1 MMRWLIAT
9 ALRQRVAVVAVT
21 LLLLIVGIATVRGA
35 PFDVFPEFAPPKVE
49 IQTEAPGLSTEE
61 VESLI
66 SVPLENALSGT
77 PYVTTVRSKSV
88 LGLSSVVLLFEPA
101 TDLFAARQFVAE
113 RMARVAPQLPA
124 VARAPV
130 MLSPHS
136 SLARVLKVGMTSDS
150 LSMTELSMLAR
161 WTIRPRLM
169 AVPGV
174 ANVAIWGERSRQ
186 LQVLVDPDRLRAS
199 GVTLDAVTRAAGE
212 AVHVE
217 GGGFLDTPQQRLAVT
232 QRTRVLDAAGLAR
245 APIARPGYSVITLG
259 DVAEVRDGHP
269 PLIGEAVIDSRD
281 GLLLIVEK
289 QPWGNTLEVTR
300 GVDKALAALAP
311 AMGGVKVDATIFRP
325 ATFIEMALENLN
337 RALLIGCVL
346 VVLVLLLF
354 LRDWRTALI
363 SLTAIPTSLVAAAVV
378 MHYRGGTLDTMVL
391 AGLVIA
397 LGEVVDDAIIDVEN
411 IVRRLRE
418 NRTLGHPRGAM
429 AVVLDASLEVRSAVV
444 YASVIVA
451 LMFLPVFFLDGLAGA
466 FFRPLAQAY
475 VVAILASLATALILT
490 PALSLILLG
499 KRAED
504 DRGDPPLARV
514 IKRWYGRLL
523 PRVLA
528 RPRGVMWGVVG
539 SFVAALVALP
549 FFAQEFLPKFKE
561 YDFLMHF
568 VEKPATSLAAM
579 KRVTILASQEL
590 MSIDGVR
597 NFGAHIGRAEVA
609 DEVVGPNF
617 TELWISID
625 PEVPYEATVDH
636 IQRSIDQYPGLY
648 RDVLTYLRER
658 VKEVLTGASASIV
671 VRVYGDDLTELRR
684 VTAEVGKVVTG
695 VQGTTDLKV
704 QPLVLVPQVEVD
716 LRPEALAQ
724 FGLTAGEVRRQVAT
738 LVRGTKVGEVYDR
751 QTIYDV
757 AVWGTEAVRHSPGAL
772 RSLVL
777 TTSGGAGVPLRD
789 VADVRIVPTPNEIT
803 REGQS
808 RRLDVTANV
817 AGGDLAGVTRAVERA
832 VLSVT
837 MPTGFHAEVLGE
849 WAAQRSAS
857 RRLLLLGVLALA
869 GILLVLFADFQSVRT
884 TAIVVSSLPLALV
897 GAVAAAAIGGAT
909 LSLGSLVGF
918 VTVIG
923 IAARNGIML
932 ISHYRHL
939 QQEEGMAFG
948 EALVLRGAQERLVPI
963 LMTATVTALA
973 LLPLIV
979 GGNRPGH
986 EIEYPMAVVI
996 LGGLVSSTVLNL
1008 FVMPGV
1014 FWRWG
1019 GRTSEGARALGGQA
1033 FRA

>member
-1 MMRWLIAT
+1 MRWLIVT

-21 LLLLIVGIATVRGA
+21 VLLLVVGLWTVRGA
-35 PFDVFPEFAPPKVE
+35 PFDVFPEFAPPQVE

-88 LGLSSVVLLFEPA
+88 LGLSSVVLLFEPG
-101 TDLFAARQFVAE
+101 TDLFLARQFVAE

-124 VARAPV
+124 VARPPV

-136 SLARVLKVGMTSDS
+136 SLARVLKVGLTSDS
-150 LSMTELSMLAR
+150 MSMTELSMLAR

-174 ANVAIWGERSRQ
+174 ANVAIWGERPRQ
-186 LQVLVDPDRLRAS
+186 LQVLVDPDRLRAN
-199 GVTLDAVTRAAGE
+199 GVTLDAVTRAAGD
-212 AVHVE
+212 AVLVA

-232 QRTRVLDAAGLAR
+232 QRSRVLDAAALSR
-245 APIARPGYSVITLG
+245 APIARPGFSVLTLG

-269 PLIGEAVIDSRD
+269 PLIGESVIDSRD

-300 GVDKALAALAP
+300 GVDEAMAALAP
-311 AMGGVKVDATIFRP
+311 ALRGVTVDATIFRP
-325 ATFIEMALENLN
+325 ATFIEMALANLN

-346 VVLVLLLF
+346 VVVVLVLF

-378 MHYRGGTLDTMVL
+378 MRYRGGTLDTMVL

-418 NRTLGHPRGAM
+418 NRTLPQPRPALS
-429 AVVLDASLEVRSAVV
+429 VVLDASLEVRSAVV
-444 YASVIVA
+444 YASIIVA
-451 LMFLPVFFLDGLAGA
+451 LMFLPVFFLQGLAGA

-475 VVAILASLATALILT
+475 VAAILASLATALILT
-490 PALSLILLG
+490 PALSLLLLD
-499 KRAED
+499 RDAERD
-504 DRGDPPLARV
+504 HGDPPLARAL
-514 IKRWYGRLL
+514 KGWYARTL

-528 RPRGVMWGVVG
+528 RPRGVAWGM
-539 SFVAALVALP
+539 AAAFAAAILGLP
-549 FFAQEFLPKFKE
+549 FFAQQFLPNFKE

-568 VEKPATSLAAM
+568 VEKPATSLEAM
-579 KRVTILASQEL
+579 KRISILASRDL
-590 MSIDGVR
+590 MSIEGVR

-625 PEVPYEATVDH
+625 PKVPYDETVAR
-636 IQRSIDQYPGLY
+636 IQRTIDEYPGLY

-671 VRVYGDDLTELRR
+671 VRVYGNDLGELRR
-684 VTAEVGKVVTG
+684 VTAEVGKAL
-695 VQGTTDLKV
+695 GTVPGTVDLKV

-716 LRPEALAQ
+716 VRPEALAQ
-724 FGLTAGEVRRQVAT
+724 FGLTAGDVRRQVAT
-738 LVRGTKVGEVYDR
+738 LVRGAKVGEIYDR

-757 AVWGTEAVRHSPGAL
+757 AVWGAEPVRHSPGAL
-772 RSLVL
+772 RSLVI
-777 TTSGGAGVPLRD
+777 TSASGAAVPLRD
-789 VADVRIVPTPNEIT
+789 VADVRIVPTPNEIA

-832 VLSVT
+832 VAGVA
-837 MPTGFHAEVLGE
+837 MPPGFHAEVLGE
-849 WAAQRSAS
+849 WAAQREAS
-857 RRLLLLGVLALA
+857 QRLLLLGLVALA
-869 GILLVLFADFQSVRT
+869 GILLVLYADFQSVRT
-884 TAIVVSSLPLALV
+884 TAIVVVSLPLALV
-897 GAVAAAAIGGAT
+897 GGVGAAALGGAV

-932 ISHYRHL
+932 IAHYRHL
-939 QQEEGMAFG
+939 EEHEGVPFG
-948 EALVLRGAQERLVPI
+948 PDLIVRGAQERLVPI

-973 LLPLIV
+973 LLPLII

-1014 FWRWG
+1014 YARFG
-1019 GRTSEGARALGGQA
+1019 SGRVTETPASPS
-1033 FRA
+1033 

>member
-1 MMRWLIAT
+1 MRWLIAT

-21 LLLLIVGIATVRGA
+21 VLLLLVGLWTVRGA
-35 PFDVFPEFAPPKVE
+35 PFDVFPEFAPPQVE

-61 VESLI
+61 VESLV

-88 LGLSSVVLLFEPA
+88 LGLSSVVLLFEPG
-101 TDLFAARQFVAE
+101 TDLFLARQFVAE

-124 VARAPV
+124 VARPPV

-136 SLARVLKVGMTSDS
+136 SLARVLKVGLTSDS
-150 LSMTELSMLAR
+150 LSMTDLSMLAR

-174 ANVAIWGERSRQ
+174 ANVAIWGERPRQ
-186 LQVLVDPDRLRAS
+186 LQVLVDPDRLRAHS
-199 GVTLDAVTRAAGE
+199 VTLDDVSRAAGD
-212 AVHVE
+212 AVLVA

-232 QRTRVLDAAGLAR
+232 QRSRVLDAAALAR
-245 APIARPGYSVITLG
+245 APLARPGFSVLRLG

-269 PLIGEAVIDSRD
+269 PLIGESVIDSRD

-300 GVDKALAALAP
+300 GVDQALAALAP
-311 AMGGVKVDATIFRP
+311 AMRGVKVDATIFRP
-325 ATFIEMALENLN
+325 ATFIEMALANLN

-346 VVLVLLLF
+346 VVLVLVLF

-378 MHYRGGTLDTMVL
+378 MRYRGGTLDTMVL

-418 NRTLGHPRGAM
+418 NRALAQPRPALP
-429 AVVLDASLEVRSAVV
+429 VVLDASLEVRSAVV
-444 YASVIVA
+444 YASIIVA
-451 LMFLPVFFLDGLAGA
+451 LMFLPVFFLQGLAGA

-475 VVAILASLATALILT
+475 VAAILASLATALILT
-490 PALSLILLG
+490 PALSLLLLN
-499 KRAED
+499 RDAAH
-504 DRGDPPLARV
+504 DRGDPPLARTL
-514 IKRWYGRLL
+514 KGWYARTL

-528 RPRGVMWGVVG
+528 RPRQVAWSVAGT
-539 SFVAALVALP
+539 FVAAIIALP
-549 FFAQEFLPKFKE
+549 FFAQQFLPNFKE

-568 VEKPATSLAAM
+568 VEKPATSLEAM
-579 KRVTILASQEL
+579 KRISILASKDL
-590 MSIDGVR
+590 MSIEGVR

-625 PEVPYEATVDH
+625 PAVPYDETVER
-636 IQRSIDQYPGLY
+636 IQHAIDQYPGLY

-671 VRVYGDDLTELRR
+671 VRVYGNDLAELRR
-684 VTAEVGKVVTG
+684 VTAEVGRAL
-695 VQGTTDLKV
+695 GTVPGTADLKV

-716 LRPEALAQ
+716 VRPEALAQ

-772 RSLVL
+772 RSLVV
-777 TTSGGAGVPLRD
+777 TTAGGAAVPLRD
-789 VADVRIVPTPNEIT
+789 VADVRIVPTPNEIA

-817 AGGDLAGVTRAVERA
+817 VGGDLAGVTRAVERA
-832 VLSVT
+832 VAGIP
-837 MPTGFHAEVLGE
+837 MPPGFHAEVLGE
-849 WAAQRSAS
+849 WAAQREAS
-857 RRLLLLGVLALA
+857 RRLLLLGLLALA
-869 GILLVLFADFQSVRT
+869 GILLVLYADFQSVRT
-884 TAIVVSSLPLALV
+884 TALVVASLPLALV
-897 GAVAAAAIGGAT
+897 GGVAAAAMGGAV

-932 ISHYRHL
+932 IAHYRHL
-939 QQEEGMAFG
+939 QVAEGVPFG
-948 EALVLRGAQERLVPI
+948 EGLILRGAQERLAPI

-973 LLPLIV
+973 LLPLVI

-1014 FWRWG
+1014 YARFGQSRGATTPG
-1019 GRTSEGARALGGQA
+1019 GASSTS
-1033 FRA
+1033 

>member
-1 MMRWLIAT
+1 MMRWLIGT
-9 ALRQRVAVVAVT
+9 ALRQRVAVVAITT
-21 LLLLIVGIATVRGA
+21 LLLVVGWAMVRGA
-35 PFDVFPEFAPPKVE
+35 PFDVFPEFAPPQVE

-88 LGLSSVVLLFEPA
+88 LGLSSVVLLFAPG
-101 TDLFAARQFVAE
+101 TDLFISRQFVAE

-150 LSMTELSMLAR
+150 LSLTQLSMLAR

-174 ANVAIWGERSRQ
+174 ANVAIWGERPRQ
-186 LQVLVDPDRLRAS
+186 LQVLVDPDRLRAN
-199 GVTLDAVTRAAGE
+199 GVTLAAVTQAAGDAVL
-212 AVHVE
+212 VQ

-232 QRTRVLDAAGLAR
+232 QRSRVLDAAALAR
-245 APIARPGYSVITLG
+245 APLARPGFSVLTLG
-259 DVAEVRDGHP
+259 DVADVRDGHP

-300 GVDKALAALAP
+300 GVDAALAALAP
-311 AMGGVKVDATIFRP
+311 ALRGVTIDATIFRP
-325 ATFIEMALENLN
+325 ATFIEMALANLN

-346 VVLVLLLF
+346 VVVVLVLF

-378 MHYRGGTLDTMVL
+378 MRYRGGTLDTMVL

-418 NRTLGHPRGAM
+418 NRLLGAPRPALD
-429 AVVLDASLEVRSAVV
+429 VVLDASLEVRSAVV

-451 LMFLPVFFLDGLAGA
+451 LMFLPVFFLEGLAGA

-475 VVAILASLATALILT
+475 VAAIVASLLTALALT
-490 PALSLILLG
+490 PALSLLLL
-499 KRAED
+499 
-504 DRGDPPLARV
+504 DRTVASDHGDPPLTRRLKAWYARA
-514 IKRWYGRLL
+514 L

-528 RPRGVMWGVVG
+528 HPRRVG
-539 SFVAALVALP
+539 WSVAATFAASMLALP
-549 FFAQEFLPKFKE
+549 FFGQQFLPSFKE

-568 VEKPATSLAAM
+568 VEKPATSLEAM
-579 KRVTILASQEL
+579 KRITILASRDL

-625 PEVPYEATVDH
+625 PSVPYDETVRRVQH
-636 IQRSIDQYPGLY
+636 SIDQYPGLY

-671 VRVYGDDLTELRR
+671 VRVYGDDLEALRR
-684 VTAEVGKVVTG
+684 VTAQVGKAVAG
-695 VQGTTDLKV
+695 VAGTTDLKV
-704 QPLVLVPQVEVD
+704 QPLVLVPQVEIDV
-716 LRPEALAQ
+716 RPEALAQ
-724 FGLTAGEVRRQVAT
+724 FGLTAGDVRRQVAT
-738 LVRGTKVGEVYDR
+738 LVRGMRVGEVYDR
-751 QTIYDV
+751 QAIYDV
-757 AVWGTEAVRHSPGAL
+757 AVWGTESVRHSPGAL
-772 RSLVL
+772 QALVL
-777 TTSGGAGVPLRD
+777 SSAGGAAVPLRD
-789 VADVRIVPTPNEIT
+789 VADVRIVPTPNEIA

-817 AGGDLAGVTRAVERA
+817 AGGDLATVTRAVETA
-832 VLSVT
+832 VQGIA

-849 WAAQRSAS
+849 WAAQRAAT

-869 GILLVLFADFQSVRT
+869 GILLVLYADFQSLRT
-884 TAIVVSSLPLALV
+884 TAIVVASLPLALV
-897 GAVAAAAIGGAT
+897 GGVAAAGLGGGVM
-909 LSLGSLVGF
+909 SLGSLVGF

-932 ISHYRHL
+932 VAHYRHL
-939 QQEEGMAFG
+939 QQEEGVPFG
-948 EALVLRGAQERLVPI
+948 EALIIRGARERLVPI
-963 LMTATVTALA
+963 LMTAAVTALA
-973 LLPLIV
+973 LLPLIL

-1014 FWRWG
+1014 YARY
-1019 GRTSEGARALGGQA
+1019 GARQGP
-1033 FRA
+1033 

>member
-1 MMRWLIAT
+1 MRWLIAT

-21 LLLLIVGIATVRGA
+21 ILLLVVGIWTVRGA
-35 PFDVFPEFAPPKVE
+35 PFDVFPEFAPPQVE

-61 VESLI
+61 VEALI

-88 LGLSSVVLLFEPA
+88 LGLSSVVLLFAPG
-101 TDLFAARQFVAE
+101 TDLFVARQFVAE
-113 RMARVAPQLPA
+113 RMTRVAPQLPA
-124 VARAPV
+124 VARPPV

-136 SLARVLKVGMTSDS
+136 SLARVLKVGLTSDS
-150 LSMTELSMLAR
+150 LSLTELSMLAR

-174 ANVAIWGERSRQ
+174 ANVAIWGERPRQ
-186 LQVLVDPDRLRAS
+186 LQVLVDPDRLRAN
-199 GVTLDAVTRAAGE
+199 GVTLEAVTRAAGD
-212 AVHVE
+212 AVVVQ

-232 QRTRVLDAAGLAR
+232 QRARVLDAAALAR
-245 APIARPGYSVITLG
+245 APIARPGFSVLTLG

-269 PLIGEAVIDSRD
+269 PLIGEAVIDSGD

-300 GVDKALAALAP
+300 GVDRALAALAP
-311 AMGGVKVDATIFRP
+311 ALRGVKVDASIFRP
-325 ATFIEMALENLN
+325 ATFIEMALANLN

-346 VVLVLLLF
+346 VVLVLVLF

-378 MHYRGGTLDTMVL
+378 MRYRGGTLDTMVL

-418 NRTLGHPRGAM
+418 NRLLDRPRAAL

-475 VVAILASLATALILT
+475 VAAILASLATALILT
-490 PALSLILLG
+490 PALSLLLL
-499 KRAED
+499 
-504 DRGDPPLARV
+504 DRPAGADHGEAPLARRL
-514 IKRWYGRLL
+514 KRWYGLAL

-528 RPRGVMWGVVG
+528 RPRQTAWGVAG
-539 SFVAALVALP
+539 TFVVAIVALP
-549 FFAQEFLPKFKE
+549 FFGQEFLPKFKE

-568 VEKPATSLAAM
+568 VEKPATSIAAM
-579 KRVTILASQEL
+579 KRVTILASRDL

-625 PEVPYEATVDH
+625 PEVPYDETVSR
-636 IQRSIDQYPGLY
+636 IQGTIDQYPGLY

-671 VRVYGDDLTELRR
+671 VRVYGDDLAELRR
-684 VTAEVGKVVTG
+684 VTAEVGKAVGTVA
-695 VQGTTDLKV
+695 GTTDLKV
-704 QPLVLVPQVEVD
+704 QPLVLVPQVEVEV
-716 LRPEALAQ
+716 RPEALAQ

-772 RSLVL
+772 RSLIL
-777 TTSGGAGVPLRD
+777 TSPGGAAVPLRD
-789 VADVRIVPTPNEIT
+789 VADVRIVPTPNEIA

-817 AGGDLAGVTRAVERA
+817 AGGDLAAVTRAVEAA
-832 VLSVT
+832 VQGIG

-857 RRLLLLGVLALA
+857 RRLLLLGLAALA
-869 GILLVLFADFQSVRT
+869 GILVVLYADFQSART

-897 GAVAAAAIGGAT
+897 GGVAAAALGGGV
-909 LSLGSLVGF
+909 LSLGSFVGF

-932 ISHYRHL
+932 VAHYRHL
-939 QQEEGMAFG
+939 QQVEGVPFD
-948 EALVLRGAQERLVPI
+948 EALILRGAQERLVPI
-963 LMTATVTALA
+963 LMTAAVTALA
-973 LLPLIV
+973 LLPLII

-1008 FVMPGV
+1008 FVMPAV
-1014 FWRWG
+1014 YARY
-1019 GRTSEGARALGGQA
+1019 GRLEGSSESR
-1033 FRA
+1033 